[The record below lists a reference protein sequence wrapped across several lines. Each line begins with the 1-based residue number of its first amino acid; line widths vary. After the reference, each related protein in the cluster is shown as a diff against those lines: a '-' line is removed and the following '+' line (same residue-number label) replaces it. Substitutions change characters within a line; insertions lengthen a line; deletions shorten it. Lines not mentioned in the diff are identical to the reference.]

1 MQEVIYKGKVIKI
14 YDLEDCKKSSILADI
29 KANIDYK
36 KDIEVQKHRKY
47 PDEYFYSY
55 PNAFDTET
63 TTLLEHTK
71 WNLSDEPI
79 GFTYLYQFNLFGTV
93 FMFRLETEVK
103 EFFQL
108 VQHIFETNKYRLVF
122 YVHNLSYEWQ
132 FIKDWINVV
141 PDTVFA
147 TEKRKIISFRTESN
161 IEFRC
166 SYRLTNMNLEKFTQ
180 DYSTFYVKE
189 KEIMDYD
196 LYRDPFTELDDSTLL
211 YSALDVLALSDGLQ
225 GFMKANNFTIK
236 DNRPTSTSIVRH
248 SVRDVMLSKHNRQ
261 FTKDVIR
268 RTALDTELYKIFLD
282 LKAGGNTHANREH
295 VGLKLKNLGHGDFTS
310 SYPYQM
316 VCNNTY
322 PMFTFQPISF
332 MKNGIFDFKLYKEI
346 SNTYVIISRF
356 KILNPRLIKDKYVPI
371 PYLSLSRCFKQ
382 SGACTDLGY
391 DNGRITNFKGI
402 IDVAFYDIE
411 FINCFITQ
419 YDFDAIE
426 SYDTFISMKGF
437 LPKSLRES
445 VYNYYEKKTELK
457 GVAGA
462 EYEYMKSKNCV
473 NGIFGMAYT
482 DPVRDMII
490 FNPQTRLLEE
500 QITET
505 TIQQQL
511 EEYYS
516 KRTTFL
522 AYQWGSYTAMLGRVA
537 LQSMIDIFDPHDVV
551 YCDTDSCFFLH
562 PEKYTE
568 AIKEYNR
575 KLLTDYQPSDKDYVK
590 NYAVTKKGIEKYLG
604 IIDMEDNAD
613 IFVTLGAKKYCQQIG
628 DTFEITI
635 AGVPKK
641 TGSKIMGTPDN
652 FRTGFLFGEETGKKR
667 LVYNDCESVK
677 RVTTPQGTFNIY
689 SNVAMLKT
697 TYQLDITDRF
707 EKVVEYVQ
715 GKYVEDYE
723 TI

>member
-1 MQEVIYKGKVIKI
+1 MQEVIYKGKTIKI
-14 YDLEDCKKSSILADI
+14 YDLEDGKKSSILADI
-29 KANIDYK
+29 KATIDYK

-55 PNAFDTET
+55 PSAFDTET
-63 TTLLEHTK
+63 TTVLEHTR

-108 VQHIFETNKYRLVF
+108 VRHIFETDKYRLVF

-132 FIKDWINVV
+132 FIKDWLDIV

-147 TEKRKIISFRTESN
+147 IEKRKIISFRTESN

-166 SYRLTNMNLEKFTQ
+166 SYKLSNMSLEKFTQ
-180 DYSTFYVKE
+180 DYSTFYFKA

-196 LYRDPFTELDDSTLL
+196 LYRDPFTELDDNTLL
-211 YSALDVLALSDGLQ
+211 YSALDVLSLSDALQ
-225 GFMKANNFTIK
+225 GFMKANNFTLK

-248 SVRDVMLSKHNRQ
+248 AVRDEMLSKCNRQ
-261 FTKDVIR
+261 FTKEVIR
-268 RTALDTELYKIFLD
+268 RTALDAKLYKLFLD
-282 LKAGGNTHANREH
+282 LKSGGNTHANREY

-316 VCNNTY
+316 ICNHTY
-322 PMFTFQPISF
+322 PMFAFQPINF
-332 MKNGIFDFKLYKEI
+332 MKNGVFDFNLYKEI
-346 SNTYVIISRF
+346 ANTYVIISRF
-356 KILNPRLIKDKYVPI
+356 KILNPVLIKGKYVPI

-402 IDVAFYDIE
+402 IDVAFYDAE
-411 FINCFITQ
+411 FINCFIAQ

-445 VYNYYEKKTELK
+445 VFRYYEKKTELK

-473 NGIFGMAYT
+473 NGIFGMTYT
-482 DPVRDMII
+482 DPIREMII
-490 FNPQTRLLEE
+490 FNPKTGLLEE
-500 QITET
+500 QTTEI
-505 TIQQQL
+505 TIQEQL
-511 EEYYS
+511 EAYYS

-537 LQSMIDIFDPHDVV
+537 LQSMIDLFDPHDVV
-551 YCDTDSCFFLH
+551 YSDTDSCFFLH
-562 PEKYTE
+562 PERYTE
-568 AIKEYNR
+568 TIKMYNER
-575 KLLTDYQPSDKDYVK
+575 LLASYQPDDKNYVK
-590 NYAVTKKGIEKYLG
+590 NYATTKKGIDKYLG
-604 IIDMEDNAD
+604 VIDLEDNAD
-613 IFVTLGAKKYCQQIG
+613 VFVTLGAKKYCQQIG
-628 DTFEITI
+628 NNFEITI
-635 AGVPKK
+635 SGVPKK
-641 TGSKIMGTPDN
+641 AGTEIMKTPDN
-652 FRTGFLFGEETGKKR
+652 FHTGFLFGEEAGKMR

-677 RVTTPQGTFNIY
+677 RVTTPQGSFNIY
-689 SNVAMLKT
+689 SNVAALKT
-697 TYQLDITDRF
+697 TYLLSITDRF
-707 EKVVEYVQ
+707 EKVVDYVQ

>member
-1 MQEVIYKGKVIKI
+1 MREVIYKEKTIKI

-29 KANIDYK
+29 KTSINYK

-63 TTLLEHTK
+63 TTLLEHTG

-93 FMFRLETEVK
+93 FMFRLETDVK
-103 EFFQL
+103 EFFHL
-108 VQHIFETNKYRLVF
+108 VCRIFETDKYRIVF

-132 FIKDWINVV
+132 FVKDWIGIV

-147 TEKRKIISFRTESN
+147 IEKRKIVSFRTEFN

-166 SYRLTNMNLEKFTQ
+166 SYKLSNMSLEKFTQ
-180 DYSTFYVKE
+180 DYSSFYFKE
-189 KEIMDYD
+189 KSIMDYD
-196 LYRDPFTELDDSTLL
+196 LYRDPFTELDDNTLL
-211 YSALDVLALSDGLQ
+211 YSALDVLGLSDGLQ

-248 SVRDVMLSKHNRQ
+248 AVRDVMLNKHNRQ

-268 RTALDTELYKIFLD
+268 RTALDTKLYEIFLD
-282 LKAGGNTHANREH
+282 LKAGGNTHANREY

-316 VCNNTY
+316 ICNNTY

-332 MKNGIFDFKLYKEI
+332 MKNSVFDFKLYKEI
-346 SNTYVIISRF
+346 SNSYVIISRF
-356 KILNPRLIKDKYVPI
+356 KIVNPRLVKDKYVPI

-402 IDVAFYDIE
+402 IDVAFYDAE
-411 FINCFITQ
+411 FINCFLSQ

-445 VYNYYEKKTELK
+445 VFNYYEKKTELK
-457 GVAGA
+457 GVVGA

-482 DPVRDMII
+482 DPVRDMIV
-490 FNPQTRLLEE
+490 FNPKTGLLEE
-500 QITET
+500 QTTET
-505 TIQQQL
+505 TIQEQL

-537 LQSMIDIFDPHDVV
+537 LQSMIDLFAPHDVV

-562 PEKYTE
+562 PEKYAK
-568 AIKEYNR
+568 AIKEYNIR
-575 KLLTDYQPSDKDYVK
+575 LLESYNPTNKDYVK
-590 NYAVTKKGIEKYLG
+590 NYAVTKKGAEKYLG

-613 IFVTLGAKKYCQQIG
+613 VFVTLGAKKYCQQVA
-628 DTFEITI
+628 DNFEITI
-635 AGVPKK
+635 SGVPKK
-641 TGSKIMGTPDN
+641 QGSKIMATPDN
-652 FRTGFLFGEETGKKR
+652 FHIGFLFGKEAGKMR

-677 RVTTPQGTFNIY
+677 RVTTPQGSFNVY
-689 SNVAMLKT
+689 SNVAALKT
-697 TYQLDITDRF
+697 TYLLDITDRF
-707 EKVVEYVQ
+707 AKVVEYVQ

>member
-1 MQEVIYKGKVIKI
+1 MREVIYKEKTIKI

-29 KANIDYK
+29 KTSINYK

-63 TTLLEHTK
+63 TTLLEHTG

-93 FMFRLETEVK
+93 FMFRLETDVK
-103 EFFQL
+103 EFFHL
-108 VQHIFETNKYRLVF
+108 VCRIFETDKYRIVF

-132 FIKDWINVV
+132 FVKDWIGIV

-147 TEKRKIISFRTESN
+147 IEKRKIVSFRTEFN

-166 SYRLTNMNLEKFTQ
+166 SYKLSNMSLEKFTQ
-180 DYSTFYVKE
+180 DYSSFYFKE
-189 KEIMDYD
+189 KSIMDYD
-196 LYRDPFTELDDSTLL
+196 LYRDPFTELDDNTLL
-211 YSALDVLALSDGLQ
+211 YSALDVLGLSDGLQ

-248 SVRDVMLSKHNRQ
+248 AVRDVMLNKHNRQ

-268 RTALDTELYKIFLD
+268 RTALDTKLYEIFLD
-282 LKAGGNTHANREH
+282 LRAGGNTHANREY
-295 VGLKLKNLGHGDFTS
+295 VGLKLKNLGHGDIIS

-316 VCNNTY
+316 ICNNTY

-332 MKNGIFDFKLYKEI
+332 MKNGVFDFKLYKEI
-346 SNTYVIISRF
+346 SNSYVIISRF
-356 KILNPRLIKDKYVPI
+356 KIVNPRLVKDKYVPI

-402 IDVAFYDIE
+402 IDVAFYDAE
-411 FINCFITQ
+411 FINCFLSQ
-419 YDFDAIE
+419 YDFDAIK
-426 SYDTFISMKGF
+426 SYDTFISMKCF

-445 VYNYYEKKTELK
+445 VFNYYEKKTELK
-457 GVAGA
+457 GVVGA

-482 DPVRDMII
+482 DPVRDMIV
-490 FNPQTRLLEE
+490 FNPKTGLLEE
-500 QITET
+500 QTTET
-505 TIQQQL
+505 TIQEQL

-537 LQSMIDIFDPHDVV
+537 LQSMIDLFAPHDVV

-562 PEKYTE
+562 PEKYAK
-568 AIKEYNR
+568 AIKEYNIR
-575 KLLTDYQPSDKDYVK
+575 LLESYNPTNKDYVK
-590 NYAVTKKGIEKYLG
+590 NYAVTKKCAEKYLG

-613 IFVTLGAKKYCQQIG
+613 VFVTLGAKKYCQQVA
-628 DTFEITI
+628 DNFEITI
-635 AGVPKK
+635 SGVPKK
-641 TGSKIMGTPDN
+641 QGSKIMATPDN
-652 FRTGFLFGEETGKKR
+652 FHIGFLFGKEAGKMR

-677 RVTTPQGTFNIY
+677 RVTTPQGSFNVY
-689 SNVAMLKT
+689 SNVAALKT
-697 TYQLDITDRF
+697 TYLLDITDRF
-707 EKVVEYVQ
+707 AKVVEYVQ

>member
-1 MQEVIYKGKVIKI
+1 MQEVIYKGKAIKI

-29 KANIDYK
+29 KSNIDMK
-36 KDIEVQKHRKY
+36 EDIVVQKHRKY
-47 PDEYFYSY
+47 PDEYYYKY
-55 PNAFDTET
+55 PCAFDTET
-63 TTLLEHTK
+63 TTVLEHTL
-71 WNLSDEPI
+71 WNVTDEPI

-103 EFFQL
+103 EFFPL
-108 VQHIFETNKYRLVF
+108 VRHLFETDKYRLVF

-132 FIKDWINVV
+132 FIKDWLDIV

-147 TEKRKIISFRTESN
+147 TEKRKIISFRTEAN

-166 SYRLTNMNLEKFTQ
+166 SYRLTNMNLEKLTQ

-196 LYRDPFTELDDSTLL
+196 LYRDPFTVLDTNTLL
-211 YSALDVLALSDGLQ
+211 YSALDVLGLSDALQ
-225 GFMKANNFTIK
+225 GFMKANDFTVK

-248 SVRDVMLSKHNRQ
+248 AVREVMLSKNNRQ

-268 RTALDTELYKIFLD
+268 RTALDSQLYEIMLD
-282 LKAGGNTHANREH
+282 LKAGGNTHANREY
-295 VGLKLKNLGHGDFTS
+295 VGLKLKDLGHGDFTS

-316 VCNNTY
+316 ICSNKY
-322 PMFTFQPISF
+322 PMFTFQPIDL
-332 MKNGIFDFKLYKEI
+332 MKNGIFNYQLYKEL

-356 KILNPRLIKDKYVPI
+356 KILNPRLTKDKYVPI

-382 SGACTDLGY
+382 QGACTELGY
-391 DNGRITNFKGI
+391 DNGRIMNFKGTV
-402 IDVAFYDIE
+402 DVAFYDEE
-411 FINCFITQ
+411 FIKCFLNQ

-437 LPKSLRES
+437 LPKSLRDS
-445 VYNYYEKKTELK
+445 VFNYYEKKTELK
-457 GVAGA
+457 GISGA

-482 DPVRDMII
+482 DPVRDMIV
-490 FNPQTRLLEE
+490 FNPETGLLEE
-500 QITET
+500 QVTERG
-505 TIQQQL
+505 IQEQL

-537 LQSMIDIFDPHDVV
+537 LQSMIDMFNPHDVV

-562 PEKYTE
+562 PNKYTD
-568 AIKEYNR
+568 AIEMYNK
-575 KLLTDYQPSDKDYVK
+575 KLLATYQPIEKDYVK
-590 NYAVTKKGIEKYLG
+590 NYATTKKGVDKYLG

-613 IFVTLGAKKYCQQIG
+613 EFVTLGAKKYCQQIG
-628 DTFEITI
+628 DNFEITI

-641 TGSKIMGTPDN
+641 TGSKIMGNADR
-652 FRTGFLFGEETGKKR
+652 FKTGFLFGEEIGKKR
-667 LVYNDCESVK
+667 LVYNDCETVK
-677 RVTTPQGTFNIY
+677 RVTTAQGTFNIY

-697 TYQLDITDRF
+697 TYLLDITDRF
-707 EKVVEYVQ
+707 EKIVEYVQ
-715 GKYVEDYE
+715 GKFVEDYE

>member
-1 MQEVIYKGKVIKI
+1 MQEVIYKGKTINI

-29 KANIDYK
+29 KSNIDYK

-55 PNAFDTET
+55 PSAFDTET
-63 TTLLEHTK
+63 TTVLEHTR

-108 VQHIFETNKYRLVF
+108 VQHIFETDKYRLVF

-132 FIKDWINVV
+132 FIKDWLDIV

-147 TEKRKIISFRTESN
+147 TEKRKIISFRIESN

-196 LYRDPFTELDDSTLL
+196 LYRDPFTELDDNTLL
-211 YSALDVLALSDGLQ
+211 YSALDVLGLSDGLQ

-248 SVRDVMLSKHNRQ
+248 AVRDVMLSKHNRQ

-268 RTALDTELYKIFLD
+268 RTALDTKLYEIFLD
-282 LKAGGNTHANREH
+282 LKAGGNTHANREY

-316 VCNNTY
+316 ICNSTY

-332 MKNGIFDFKLYKEI
+332 MKNGVFDFKLYKEI
-346 SNTYVIISRF
+346 ANTYVIISRF
-356 KILNPRLIKDKYVPI
+356 KILNPRLIKGKYVPI

-391 DNGRITNFKGI
+391 DNGRITNFKGT
-402 IDVAFYDIE
+402 IDVAFYDAE
-411 FINCFITQ
+411 FVNCFIAQ

-445 VYNYYEKKTELK
+445 VFNYYEKKTELK
-457 GVAGA
+457 GVTGA

-490 FNPQTRLLEE
+490 FNPKTGLLEE
-500 QITET
+500 QTTET
-505 TIQQQL
+505 TIQEQL
-511 EEYYS
+511 EDYYS

-537 LQSMIDIFDPHDVV
+537 LQSMIDLFNPHDVV

-562 PEKYTE
+562 PERYVE
-568 AIKEYNR
+568 VIKEYNQR
-575 KLLTDYQPSDKDYVK
+575 LLVSYQPDDKNYVK
-590 NYAVTKKGIEKYLG
+590 NYATTKKGIDKYLG

-613 IFVTLGAKKYCQQIG
+613 VFVTLGAKKYCQQIN

-641 TGSKIMGTPDN
+641 QGSKIMGTPDN

-677 RVTTPQGTFNIY
+677 RVTTPQGSFNIY

-707 EKVVEYVQ
+707 AKVVEYVQ

-723 TI
+723 VI